1 MIFKNEPN
9 IIGKTIMN
17 ENLAANSLL
26 IPNRTEEHMVNPLL
40 EIPGIIAIAC
50 ENPIRNDIE

>member
-9 IIGKTIMN
+9 IKGKTIIN

-26 IPNRTEEHMVNPLL
+26 IPNITEEHMVNPLL
-40 EIPGIIAIAC
+40 EIPGSIANA
-50 ENPIRNDIE
+50 

>member
-9 IIGKTIMN
+9 IKGKTIIN

-26 IPNRTEEHMVNPLL
+26 IPIRTEEHIVNPLL
-40 EIPGIIAIAC
+40 EIPGTIANAC
-50 ENPIRNDIE
+50 DSPTRKDLG

>member
-9 IIGKTIMN
+9 INGKTIIN

-26 IPNRTEEHMVNPLL
+26 IPRRTDEHMVNPLL
-40 EIPGIIAIAC
+40 EIPGNIANAWDK
-50 ENPIRNDIE
+50 PTRKDFG